1 MMIWLTSLLLLIISA
16 ALLWLNRPTRDW
28 SGAAAARF
36 AAGLIS
42 ALYAALAPW
51 PNTALHTA
59 QLLLEQLSLYAA
71 LPLLLSVALA
81 THLGY
86 DWSRMIWGRVLLAW
100 CVVFELCR
108 SINVLDTLLLV
119 LMLLGTCIFCLFWLQ
134 PKQQTRLRAVLL
146 SCAWLILTALTFTLS
161 ISSSLLLFLCWL
173 LLVVYMHTDNTII
186 EHAHR

>member
-1 MMIWLTSLLLLIISA
+1 MMVWLTSLLLLIVSA
-16 ALLWLNRPTRDW
+16 ALLWLNRPISSW

-36 AAGLIS
+36 AAGLITG
-42 ALYAALAPW
+42 LYALLAPW
-51 PNTALHTA
+51 SHSGLHTT

-108 SINVLDTLLLV
+108 SNDVLETLL
-119 LMLLGTCIFCLFWLQ
+119 MALLCIGVVIFCLFGLQ
-134 PKQQTRLRAVLL
+134 PKQQPRMRAVLL
-146 SCAWLILTALTFTLS
+146 SCAWLCVAVLAFVAA
-161 ISSSLLLFLCWL
+161 ISHSLLLFLCL
-173 LLVVYMHTDNTII
+173 LLLFIHTHTDKNVIRQ
-186 EHAHR
+186 A